1 MMDHSSRGFKR
12 TKRIKQGKAKMYPE
26 FVPLA
31 NWIYD
36 TYKVK
41 PLNIRYETYIV
52 GQKKKGRLEII
63 FEFTEQYNQFY
74 IEPYKADSLKEH
86 AIENEF
92 ISMAHNDAPRYAK
105 YITDNI
111 YATFYSFQKIAKEEI
126 NELIHKDEI
135 NHLREQISSS
145 DTWHVLRISASLIW
159 FLYTNEQVIAY
170 IRNGNKK
177 AITDLYFNLLKKYD
191 EFDYFKRDE
200 LSITLDSLK
209 TVPLPAIMTF

>member
-1 MMDHSSRGFKR
+1 LN
-12 TKRIKQGKAKMYPE
+12 RIKQ
-26 FVPLA
+26 
-31 NWIYD
+31 
-36 TYKVK
+36 
-41 PLNIRYETYIV
+41 
-52 GQKKKGRLEII
+52 
-63 FEFTEQYNQFY
+63 
-74 IEPYKADSLKEH
+74 
-86 AIENEF
+86 
-92 ISMAHNDAPRYAK
+92 
-105 YITDNI
+105 I

-200 LSITLDSLK
+200 LSITLDSKQNFDEKYQSNWFYYLK
-209 TVPLPAIMTF
+209 